1 MSSNLKDVAKLAC
14 VSTATVSRIINNKGY
29 VSEKTKKKVIK
40 AINELNYLPT
50 KTARFLAKKGHTYN
64 VAIISGERV
73 LNSISSHPDE
83 FYTVVV
89 KGITDFAKKHR
100 LNTHF
105 MKMEETE
112 YIYDGYLLLGGEITN
127 DYIKELKAAQKPII
141 LVDQYIPGL
150 KIDCVISDGYDGA
163 VYGIE
168 YLIQKDLKKIVAIHG
183 PLSHFGFKDRY
194 DGYIAAMEK
203 HGLLPK
209 TYEYDEIGDN
219 MSTLIGMIIRSYG
232 KPEAIFGTNDT
243 AAIRA
248 MEELQKRHYK
258 IPEDISIMGFDDIIS
273 ATSVTPSLTTLK
285 IFKYELGSVAARR
298 LFTLLMGEE
307 EHPIKTSLF
316 THFIKRESTI

>member
-1 MSSNLKDVAKLAC
+1 LSSNLKDVAKLAG
-14 VSTATVSRIINNKGY
+14 VSTATVSRVINNKGY
-29 VSEKTKKKVIK
+29 VSEKTKRKVTK
-40 AINELNYLPT
+40 AISELNYLPA
-50 KTARFLAKKGHTYN
+50 KTARFLAKKGQTHN

-73 LNSISSHPDE
+73 LDSISSHPDE

-105 MKMEETE
+105 MKMEEAE
-112 YIYDGYLLLGGEITN
+112 YIHDGYLLLGGEISDN
-127 DYIKELKAAQKPII
+127 YIKELKTTQKPVV

-150 KIDCVISDGYDGA
+150 KIDCVVSDGYDGA
-163 VYGIE
+163 IYGIE
-168 YLIQKDLKKIVAIHG
+168 YLIQKGLRKIVALHG

-209 TYEYDEIGDN
+209 TYEYDEVGDN
-219 MSTLIGMIIRSYG
+219 MSAIIDLLLRTYG
-232 KPEAIFGTNDT
+232 KPDAIFGTNDT

-248 MEELQKRHYK
+248 MEELQKRRFK
-258 IPEDISIMGFDDIIS
+258 VPEDVSVLGFDDIVS
-273 ATSVTPSLTTLK
+273 ASTVIPSLTTLK

-307 EHPIKTSLF
+307 EHPTKTSLF
-316 THFIKRESTI
+316 THFIKRDSTI

>member
-1 MSSNLKDVAKLAC
+1 LKDVAKLAG

-40 AINELNYLPT
+40 AINELNYLPA

-83 FYTVVV
+83 FYTIVV

-105 MKMEETE
+105 MKMEEVE
-112 YIYDGYLLLGGEITN
+112 YIYDGYLLLGGEITD
-127 DYIKELKAAQKPII
+127 DYIKVLKTSRKPII

-168 YLIQKDLKKIVAIHG
+168 YLIQKGLKKIVAIHG

-194 DGYIAAMEK
+194 DGYISAMEK
-203 HGLLPK
+203 NGLLPR

-219 MSTLIGMIIRSYG
+219 MSTLIDMIIRTYG

-248 MEELQKRHYK
+248 MEELKKRKFK
-258 IPEDISIMGFDDIIS
+258 IPEDISIMGFDDIVS
-273 ATSVTPSLTTLK
+273 ATSVSPSLTTLK

-298 LFTLLMGEE
+298 IFTLLMGEE

>member
-1 MSSNLKDVAKLAC
+1 MSSNLKDVAELAG
-14 VSTATVSRIINNKGY
+14 VSTATVSRVINNKGY
-29 VSEKTKKKVIK
+29 ISEQTKRKVIK
-40 AINELNYLPT
+40 AVNELNYLPT
-50 KTARFLAKKGHTYN
+50 KTARFLAKKGQTYN

-73 LNSISSHPDE
+73 LDSISSHPDE

-105 MKMEETE
+105 LKMRESE
-112 YIYDGYLLLGGEITN
+112 YIYDGYLLLGGEITD
-127 DYIKELKAAQKPII
+127 DYVKDLKSTHKPVV

-150 KIDCVISDGYDGA
+150 KIDCVVSDGYDGA

-168 YLIQKDLKKIVAIHG
+168 YLIKKGLKKIVTFHG

-194 DGYIAAMEK
+194 DGYVAAMEN

-219 MSTLIGMIIRSYG
+219 MSNLIDMILRTYG
-232 KPEAIFGTNDT
+232 KPEGIFGTNDT

-248 MEELQKRHYK
+248 MEELQKRDFK
-258 IPEDISIMGFDDIIS
+258 IPEDISVMGFDDIVS
-273 ATSVTPSLTTLK
+273 ASSVTPSLTTLK

-298 LFTLLMGEE
+298 LYTLLMGEE
-307 EHPIKTSLF
+307 EHPTKTSLF

>member
-1 MSSNLKDVAKLAC
+1 D
-14 VSTATVSRIINNKGY
+14 
-29 VSEKTKKKVIK
+29 
-40 AINELNYLPT
+40 
-50 KTARFLAKKGHTYN
+50 
-64 VAIISGERV
+64 
-73 LNSISSHPDE
+73 SISSHPDE
-83 FYTVVV
+83 FYTIVV

-105 MKMEETE
+105 LKMKETK

-127 DYIKELKAAQKPII
+127 DYIKELKSTQKPVV

-150 KIDCVISDGYDGA
+150 KIDCVVSDGYDGA

-168 YLIQKDLKKIVAIHG
+168 YLIQNDLKKIVALHG

-219 MSTLIGMIIRSYG
+219 MSNLVDLLLRTYG
-232 KPEAIFGTNDT
+232 KPDAIFGTNDT
-243 AAIRA
+243 AAIRT
-248 MEELQKRHYK
+248 MEELQRRNFK
-258 IPEDISIMGFDDIIS
+258 IPEEISILGFDDIVS
-273 ATSVTPSLTTLK
+273 ASSVTPSLTTLK

-307 EHPIKTSLF
+307 EHPTKTLLF
-316 THFIKRESTI
+316 TRFIKRESTI